1 MTLDL
6 QISLDG
12 TITAIHS
19 DDLMALAVE
28 LGTPTVRRASH
39 VEPVGLQWGVWRAD
53 GADTG
58 ERFPKRGDAL
68 AWERANFWDLL
79 KAG

>member
-1 MTLDL
+1 MTLDIH
-6 QISLDG
+6 ISPDG

-19 DDLMALAVE
+19 DDLMPLAVE

-58 ERFPKRGDAL
+58 ERFETRAEAL
-68 AWERANFWDLL
+68 AWERATFWSLL